1 MAERSA
7 AALHWLAVS
16 LVLWGLTRLIPPTG
30 NRRKPPTTAP
40 TIVTSKNTRGLAGPA
55 VRVPPVRRSPY
66 STDRAPLDG
75 SASRL
80 SRPYLPAHMDAPPTA
95 GRLRRRAITM
105 PAVDFGIDVD
115 TRDIHA
121 EPSEAVTAR

>member
-7 AALHWLAVS
+7 AALHWVGVA

-30 NRRKPPTTAP
+30 VRRKTPTTAP
-40 TIVTSKNTRGLAGPA
+40 TVMTSANASDLAGSA
-55 VRVPPVRRSPY
+55 VRVPTARRSPY

-80 SRPYLPAHMDAPPTA
+80 SRPYLPAFTD
-95 GRLRRRAITM
+95 L
-105 PAVDFGIDVD
+105 VV
-115 TRDIHA
+115 HA
-121 EPSEAVTAR
+121 ELSAVGAR